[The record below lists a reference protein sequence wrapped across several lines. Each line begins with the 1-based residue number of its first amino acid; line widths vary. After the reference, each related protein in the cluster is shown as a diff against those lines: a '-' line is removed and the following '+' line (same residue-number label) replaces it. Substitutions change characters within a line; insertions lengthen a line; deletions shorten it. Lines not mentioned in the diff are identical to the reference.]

1 VDSETGAVL
10 TLSEWGLVDMGMSLH
25 EWLEQWASGLDL
37 WKRTVTFEN
46 KTVNDPLTG
55 GPKVVEVISGV
66 KGMPYDRR
74 TN

>member
-1 VDSETGAVL
+1 
-10 TLSEWGLVDMGMSLH
+10 MSLH

-46 KTVNDPLTG
+46 KTINDPLTG

-66 KGMPYDRR
+66 KGADERPVQLDAVMGRALSGQLM
-74 TN
+74 